1 MIEAVDPS
9 RYSVTESLRDGRRV
23 EIRAVQPTDRPGLDG
38 AVQRMS
44 DESMYR
50 RFFFPKRHFTEQEV
64 AYYTDVDFVNHV
76 SLVAVIEEDGR
87 LADRRRLPLR
97 GDRAG
102 HRRGRVRR
110 RRSAS
115 GLGPGDPAHRGTW
128 PRSPVPPRLERFV
141 AEVLAGNT
149 AMLKVFEK
157 SGLRAST
164 RREHDVVHVTL
175 ALS

>member
-1 MIEAVDPS
+1 LIEAVDPS

-76 SLVAVIEEDGR
+76 SLVAVLEEDGR
-87 LADRRRLPLR
+87 PLIVGACR
-97 GDRAG
+97 YVVTEPGTAEVAFAVDDP
-102 HRRGRVRR
+102 HQ
-110 RRSAS
+110 
-115 GLGPGDPAHRGTW
+115 GLGLGTLLM
-128 PRSPVPPRLERFV
+128 RHLATIARAAGLERFV

-157 SGLRAST
+157 SVLHAST